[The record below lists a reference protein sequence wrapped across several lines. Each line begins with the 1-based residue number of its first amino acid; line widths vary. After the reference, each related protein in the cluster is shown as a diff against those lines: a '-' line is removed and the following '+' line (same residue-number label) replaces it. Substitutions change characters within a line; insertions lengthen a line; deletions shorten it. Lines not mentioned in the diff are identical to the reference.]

1 MIGAICGDIIGSVYE
16 FGNIKTTDFPLFSA
30 KSRFTDDSVMTVAT
44 MDTLLNNTSYV
55 DNYKKWFHNY
65 PHAGYGGM
73 FKKWCASNDTNS
85 YHSFGNGSAM
95 RVSPVGLW
103 CKSLE
108 ETLEEAK
115 RSAEVTHSHPEG
127 VKGAQATAAAIF
139 LARHSTSKEEIK
151 SFIEEN
157 FQYDL
162 DESLDSIRQWYSF
175 DVSCQGTVPQAIRS
189 FIESNSYE
197 DAVRKSIS
205 LGGDSDTIACIT
217 GGIAEAYYGV
227 PESIIKEASILLPT
241 VFKKLINTFYVKC
254 GVELNGLQ

>member
-1 MIGAICGDIIGSVYE
+1 M
-16 FGNIKTTDFPLFSA
+16 
-30 KSRFTDDSVMTVAT
+30 
-44 MDTLLNNTSYV
+44 
-55 DNYKKWFHNY
+55 
-65 PHAGYGGM
+65 
-73 FKKWCASNDTNS
+73 SNDTKS
-85 YHSFGNGSAM
+85 YDSFGNGSAM
-95 RVSPVGLW
+95 RVSPVELW

-108 ETLEEAK
+108 EIMAEAK

-139 LARHSTSKEEIK
+139 LVRNSASKEEIK
-151 SFIEEN
+151 SFIEEH

-175 DVSCQGTVPQAIRS
+175 DVTCGGTVPQAIRS
-189 FIESNSYE
+189 FIESNDYE

-227 PESIIKEASILLPT
+227 PESIIKQASTLLPADI
-241 VFKKLINTFYVKC
+241 KMMILDFYGRC
-254 GVELNGLQ
+254 GAELKGLQ

>member
-1 MIGAICGDIIGSVYE
+1 
-16 FGNIKTTDFPLFSA
+16 
-30 KSRFTDDSVMTVAT
+30 
-44 MDTLLNNTSYV
+44 
-55 DNYKKWFHNY
+55 
-65 PHAGYGGM
+65 
-73 FKKWCASNDTNS
+73 
-85 YHSFGNGSAM
+85 M

-139 LARHSTSKEEIK
+139 LARHPASKQEIK

-162 DESLDSIRQWYSF
+162 DESLDSIRQWYAF
-175 DVSCQGTVPQAIRS
+175 DVTCQGTVPQAIRS